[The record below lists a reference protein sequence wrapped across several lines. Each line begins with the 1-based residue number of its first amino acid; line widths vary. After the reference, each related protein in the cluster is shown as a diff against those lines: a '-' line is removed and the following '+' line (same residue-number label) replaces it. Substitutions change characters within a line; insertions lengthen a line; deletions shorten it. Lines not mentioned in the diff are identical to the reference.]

1 MGLRI
6 NTNIQAMVAQR
17 NLDHNRRSQESS
29 LERLSSGTRINRAG
43 DDAAGLAISERIRA
57 NTRSLGQ
64 ANRNAQDGISLIQ
77 VAEGATN
84 EVSNILVR
92 MRELSI
98 QAASDTLG
106 DAERGFVDKE
116 VQSLKSE
123 IARISQSTEYN
134 GTKILNGE
142 GGTLDFQIGLNNKAD
157 EDRFT
162 YDRTQA
168 DTSVARLGI
177 DSVSTLDKESARNN
191 LGALDQAMKVVSE
204 NRSSM
209 GAIQNRIQSAIN
221 HIQIYDENLSAAR
234 SRITDTDMANESA
247 ELTKRNILSQAGTAV
262 LSQANQNGQL
272 ALKLI

>member
-98 QAASDTLG
+98 QAASDTIG
-106 DAERGFVDKE
+106 DKERGFIDKE
-116 VQSLKSE
+116 VQQLRSE
-123 IARISQSTEYN
+123 IDRIAVTTEFN
-134 GTKILNGE
+134 GTKLLNG
-142 GGTLDFQIGLNNKAD
+142 
-157 EDRFT
+157 
-162 YDRTQA
+162 
-168 DTSVARLGI
+168 
-177 DSVSTLDKESARNN
+177 SAPK
-191 LGALDQAMKVVSE
+191 L
-204 NRSSM
+204 
-209 GAIQNRIQSAIN
+209 
-221 HIQIYDENLSAAR
+221 
-234 SRITDTDMANESA
+234 
-247 ELTKRNILSQAGTAV
+247 ELQVGTAW
-262 LSQANQNGQL
+262 
-272 ALKLI
+272 